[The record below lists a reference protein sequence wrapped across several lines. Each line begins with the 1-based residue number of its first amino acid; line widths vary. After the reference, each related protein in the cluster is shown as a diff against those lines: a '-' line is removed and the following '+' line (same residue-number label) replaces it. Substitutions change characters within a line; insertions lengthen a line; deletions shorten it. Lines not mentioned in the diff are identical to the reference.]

1 MVLYIFNLLDIKVEL
16 LIYIDRYVEWFINQ
30 INLKKGLLAFT
41 MALH

>member
-16 LIYIDRYVEWFINQ
+16 LIYIDRYVEWFINLL
-30 INLKKGLLAFT
+30 NLKKGFFVFT